1 MKSTKKRL
9 FKTIAVTLS
18 AVMLSY
24 TTLPAA
30 AAYAAPPP
38 PPPHGHHGMHHH
50 HDTKM
55 STAAAVIGVA
65 LTIGLVAWMKNNAK
79 PKIPTDPKG
88 YAMYRNDFVDTLTAQ
103 ERAVYDEMINCQTGE
118 YKYAYTNQET
128 ARTIKKLCKKL
139 PRDFKYSGA
148 TSVKEADGTK
158 TKYII
163 FQRLEADSFGSIQAT
178 ATSGTLAEAM

>member
-1 MKSTKKRL
+1 
-9 FKTIAVTLS
+9 
-18 AVMLSY
+18 
-24 TTLPAA
+24 
-30 AAYAAPPP
+30 
-38 PPPHGHHGMHHH
+38 
-50 HDTKM
+50 
-55 STAAAVIGVA
+55 
-65 LTIGLVAWMKNNAK
+65 
-79 PKIPTDPKG
+79 
-88 YAMYRNDFVDTLTAQ
+88 
-103 ERAVYDEMINCQTGE
+103 MINCQTGE